1 MVRIKKGSESDL
13 MAAVA
18 NVGPVSVAIDG
29 NSNAFRV
36 TVYISD
42 YSHNYKS
49 NIACSFMTAE
59 YMTLLGAPVP
69 S

>member
-1 MVRIKKGSESDL
+1 MVRIKRGSESDL
-13 MAAVA
+13 MGAVA

-36 TVYISD
+36 TVYISE
-42 YSHNYKS
+42 YSRNYKF
-49 NIACSFMTAE
+49 NIACSFMTVE
-59 YMTLLGAPVP
+59 YMTPLDAPVP